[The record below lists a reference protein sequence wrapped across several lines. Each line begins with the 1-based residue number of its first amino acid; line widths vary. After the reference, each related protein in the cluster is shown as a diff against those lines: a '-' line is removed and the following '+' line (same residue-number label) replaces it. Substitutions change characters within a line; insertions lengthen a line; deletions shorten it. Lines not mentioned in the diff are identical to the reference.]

1 MAGNLDSSRA
11 QGSVCKIL
19 GDFPRHLGIKKTD
32 QAKKCEA
39 TPCKNG

>member
-1 MAGNLDSSRA
+1 
-11 QGSVCKIL
+11 L

-39 TPCKNG
+39 TPCKNGWSRQGK